1 MFGTQSRLHLV
12 FRVVTVFV
20 FCRVGGVSLCA
31 ADWPTW
37 RHDATRSARSE
48 QALPAKLALHWERRF
63 PVFEP
68 AFPFTARLQFD
79 ASYEPVVAGNRL
91 FLGSPADGSV
101 RAFDVASGEE
111 LWCFYSNAPVRLAP
125 AVWRDRIVFGSDDGR
140 FYCLDVATGAL
151 RWKFRAFPE
160 DRPDLHLLGNNRLI
174 SMWPVRGGAVVD
186 DDAGV
191 VYFASGMWPTVGV
204 FVYAL
209 RIADGKL
216 VWRNDRL
223 NYLAKAR
230 IDHNARFDAGI
241 SPVGYL
247 SMKGDRLVLATG
259 RSQPMGLKKANGEL
273 IYYVQGYRNG
283 DCRVALGGDYAFVG
297 RDGVVSLVD
306 FREVGS
312 KWLSAGKNAPDAFDL
327 KRMDLYEGP
336 YHRYKFFPGCDA
348 FSVFDGLAVYGFQ
361 RGVLYGYDL
370 AGAALS
376 EYDAQQANYPLKP
389 LRWDVPLL
397 FRTPTRHNAAPS
409 RLFIKAG
416 NRLYGHAGNTLLVLQ
431 LTEDKRNARVDWTHE
446 LPARPTSMVAAADRL
461 FVVLKDGRLLC
472 FGDATAAPKQ
482 SPIRQPTSRPLP
494 ESGAAVARLKGLL
507 ERMPKRKG
515 FAVVLGAADGSLC
528 AAFLQD
534 SLRRVLG
541 VAGDPARADALRDVF
556 GSNALYGKRIE
567 VWKGTALEF
576 PLPAYLAD
584 ALLIDGT
591 RLPPPGIDALRR
603 LWRSVHPFGG
613 MLAFIGSEAPCAEFA
628 DVAKSARL
636 SQARV
641 ERLPGAVLVLRPG
654 PLPGAADWTHESG
667 DAARTYFSRDT
678 LVKTPLAPLW
688 FGEGPDYGFFKVHD
702 YGGGVKPQVCD
713 GRVYALQQF
722 SGTLVAYD
730 AYTGLVQW
738 RKQVLRRTPTWPW
751 LRDGSYEWS
760 WVASGGK
767 VIRYASMSDGV
778 YVVDKH
784 HCRVLDPATGRELRS
799 IDLRTADKKT
809 PDLIGRGVFV
819 GDDSVVIP
827 ASSAAADAEGKPV
840 WEAGV
845 LVCADRAAGTVRWV
859 RRAENRFNVKAVA
872 LGRDRVFC
880 VDSISP
886 VQTDLAQRRGRP
898 PSKVASGILA
908 LDART
913 GAVLWTRRVESP
925 YRVYGIG
932 AWLSLRGRD
941 DWLAYSARHDILLA
955 GRENRTVAFNGTSGK
970 ELWRSADVGTQP
982 VMVDRD
988 VFMDQSARVF
998 DLRTG
1003 KMTRAVPLFRRGG
1016 CNYGVAGPNLAFI
1029 RDKTVCYVELD
1040 TGNRNYLRNMRSG
1053 CSASLVPA
1061 GGLLNAPNFSQGCMC
1076 NYPLQTCSAW
1086 SQAEDPGIAAW
1097 AGTEPLALK
1106 PPMKGPDI
1114 PRITPEQ
1121 AVRMHEF
1128 KRRFVIT
1135 SEREARKH
1143 LLGHWTFDDIVPDR
1157 PRRVPDVS
1165 GHDFPAILSADAS
1178 LKPGVLG
1185 RALACAAAEESCA
1198 FIPWKAHLVIRDA
1211 VTLAAWIKLDPFQ
1224 TKGATGIFERPQYFR
1239 LMVVDT
1245 KAPYSIVFNV
1255 QTDEHRWA
1263 GAGSPRI
1270 VKAGVWTHVAGTF
1283 DGETGELV
1291 IYLDGKKVRAGHTPP
1306 GSRIPPLKSRLAIGV
1321 RDGTAYLGGLV
1332 DEVRIYDRVL
1342 APDLIRNLS
1351 RLPPEP

>member
-1 MFGTQSRLHLV
+1 MPTKTLKPASFCFILI
-12 FRVVTVFV
+12 VTA
-20 FCRVGGVSLCA
+20 FCSVAMSLYG

-37 RHDATRSARSE
+37 RHDAARSACTQ
-48 QALPAKLALHWERRF
+48 QALPAKLAPVWERRF
-63 PVFEP
+63 PAFEP

-79 ASYEPVVAGNRL
+79 ASYEPVVAGKRL
-91 FLGSPADGSV
+91 FLGSPVDGSV
-101 RAFDVASGEE
+101 RAFDVDSGEE
-111 LWCFYSNAPVRLAP
+111 LWRFYADAPVRLAP
-125 AVWRDRIVFGSDDGR
+125 AVWRDRVVFGSDDGR
-140 FYCLDVATGAL
+140 FYCLDAATGGV
-151 RWKFRAFPE
+151 RWKFRAFPK

-186 DDAGV
+186 DADGV
-191 VYFASGMWPTVGV
+191 VYFAGGMWPIMGV
-204 FVYAL
+204 FVYGL
-209 RIADGKL
+209 RIADGSL
-216 VWRNDRL
+216 VWRNSRL

-230 IDHNARFDAGI
+230 VDHNERFDAGI

-259 RSQPMGLKKANGEL
+259 RSQPMGLNKANGEL

-297 RDGVVSLVD
+297 RNGVVSLVD

-348 FSVFDGLAVYGFQ
+348 FSVFDGSRVYGFQ

-370 AGAALS
+370 DRAGLS
-376 EYDAQQANYPLKP
+376 EYDARQAEYSLKP
-389 LRWDVPLL
+389 LRWDVPLVL
-397 FRTPTRHNAAPS
+397 RVATRFSDGPS
-409 RLFIKAG
+409 RLFVKAG
-416 NRLYGHAGNTLLVLQ
+416 NRLYGHAGKTLLVFQ
-431 LTEDKRNARVDWTHE
+431 LTEDNRSARVLWTHD
-446 LPARPTSMVAAADRL
+446 LPGRPTAMVAAADRL

-472 FGDATAAPKQ
+472 FGDAAAAPKRPVVRA
-482 SPIRQPTSRPLP
+482 SKALPLP
-494 ESGAAVARLKGLL
+494 DGGPAAARLKAVLD
-507 ERMPKRKG
+507 RMPKRKG
-515 FAVVLGAADGSLC
+515 FALVLGADDGSLC
-528 AAFLQD
+528 TALLRD
-534 SLRRVLG
+534 PLRRVIG
-541 VAGDPARADALRDVF
+541 VASDPVRADALRDAF
-556 GSNALYGKRIE
+556 GSNTLYGKRIE
-567 VWKGTALEF
+567 IWTGAPLVF
-576 PLPAYLAD
+576 PLPSYLAD

-591 RLPPPGIDALRR
+591 RLPPPGIGALRR
-603 LWRSVHPFGG
+603 LWRGVHPFGG
-613 MLAFIGSEAPCAEFA
+613 MLAFIGPEARCAQFA
-628 DVAKSARL
+628 GVAKSARL
-636 SQARV
+636 PQA
-641 ERLPGAVLVLRPG
+641 EIKRLTGAVLVLRPG
-654 PLPGAADWTHESG
+654 PLPGAADWTHESA
-667 DAARTYFSRDT
+667 DAARTYYSRDT
-678 LVKTPLAPLW
+678 LVKAPLAPLW

-738 RKQVLRRTPTWPW
+738 RKQVLPRTPTWPW
-751 LRDGSYEWS
+751 VRDGSYEWS

-767 VIRYASMSDGV
+767 VVRYASMSDGI

-784 HCRVLDPATGRELRS
+784 RCLVLDPATGRELRNM
-799 IDLRTADKKT
+799 DLRKLDDEI
-809 PDLIGRGVFV
+809 PDLVGRGVFV
-819 GDDSVVIP
+819 GGDSVVIP
-827 ASSAAADAEGKPV
+827 ASSAAAVDQPA
-840 WEAGV
+840 WEAAV
-845 LVCADRAAGTVRWV
+845 LVCMDRAAGTLRWL
-859 RRAENRFNVKAVA
+859 RRAGHRFNVKAVA
-872 LGRDRVFC
+872 LGPGRVFC

-886 VQTDLAQRRGRP
+886 VQTDQAKRRGQP
-898 PSKVASGILA
+898 PPKVVSAISA
-908 LDART
+908 LDARSGT
-913 GAVLWTRRVESP
+913 VLWTRRVENP
-925 YRVYGIG
+925 YRAYGIN

-955 GRENRTVAFNGTSGK
+955 GREARTIAFNGTSGK
-970 ELWRSADVGTQP
+970 ELWRNTNVGTQP
-982 VMVDRD
+982 VMIGGDL
-988 VFMDQSARVF
+988 FMDQSARVF

-1003 KMTRAVPLFRRGG
+1003 KVTRPAALFRRGG

-1061 GGLLNAPNFSQGCMC
+1061 AGLLNAPNFSQGCMC

-1086 SQAEDPGIAAW
+1086 IHAEIPGIAVW

-1106 PPMKGPDI
+1106 PPMQGPSI

-1128 KRRFVIT
+1128 KRRFLIKT
-1135 SEREARKH
+1135 EKEAQKH
-1143 LLGHWTFDDIVPDR
+1143 LLGYWTFDKLAPGE
-1157 PRRVPDVS
+1157 PRRIPDAS
-1165 GHDFPAILSADAS
+1165 GHDFPAILSPGAG
-1178 LKPGVLG
+1178 LKPGVRG
-1185 RALACAAAEESCA
+1185 QALACVAARKTCA
-1198 FIPWKAHLVIRDA
+1198 FIPWKPHLVIRDA
-1211 VTLAAWIKLDPFQ
+1211 VTLAAWVKLAPSQ
-1224 TKGATGIFERPQYFR
+1224 LKGSTGIFERPQYFR

-1263 GAGSPRI
+1263 GAGSPRS

-1283 DGETGELV
+1283 DGESGELI
-1291 IYLDGKKVRAGHTPP
+1291 IYLDGRKVAAGHAPP
-1306 GSRIPPLKSRLAIGV
+1306 SSRIPPLKGRLAIGV
-1321 RDGTAYLGGLV
+1321 RDGSAYLNGLV

-1342 APDLIRNLS
+1342 APDRIRDLS
-1351 RLPPEP
+1351 RLPPGP